1 MYQFNAI
8 GSPIAKYSNF
18 TTNLVIFCE
27 LTGFHRLFLFQAM
40 CETLLKQIGNIYP
53 KSG

>member
-18 TTNLVIFCE
+18 TTNLPFFSD
-27 LTGFHRLFLFQAM
+27 LGKLGDFQR
-40 CETLLKQIGNIYP
+40 G
-53 KSG
+53 SGGHGY